1 MSKLEELYLT
11 MRPGIRRMVSSIVP
25 RDDVEDI
32 VQETYIR
39 VCRVIVAH
47 EIRHPRSYLYQTA
60 RNLALDS
67 IKRADNA
74 LGVSWME
81 DADYSATSCNTVI
94 DTIDSTANFER
105 FCESV
110 QQLPPQ
116 ARRVFVLKKV
126 YGFSQREIAAELGIS
141 ESTVEKHVALGSR
154 RCSESMSDANA
165 QAGRPSRHLSRQP
178 EAASLPAIA

>member
-1 MSKLEELYLT
+1 MSKLEELYLS
-11 MRPGIRRMVSSIVP
+11 MRPGIRRMVSRIVP
-25 RDDVEDI
+25 PDDVEDI

-60 RNLALDS
+60 RNLAFDS

-74 LGVSWME
+74 LGVSWTE
-81 DADYSATSCNTVI
+81 DADYSATNSNTVI
-94 DTIDSTANFER
+94 DTIESTANFER

-110 QQLPPQ
+110 EQLPPQ

-126 YGFSQREIAAELGIS
+126 YGFTQREIAAELSIS

-154 RCSESMSDANA
+154 RCSENMSNANTRA
-165 QAGRPSRHLSRQP
+165 RRPSRNP
-178 EAASLPAIA
+178 GAASLPAIA